1 MIPRRLLVLTL
12 RVKWHVLASI
22 VAILAVTSTYLA
34 TALATATALGALTRG
49 EASETLAWIAIV
61 AATVLARAVLIPV
74 RTAIT
79 TSAGLAVRR
88 ILRDGLLHHV
98 MALGP
103 EWASKS
109 RLGAAQ
115 ATIVEG
121 VDGLDPYYSEYLPQ
135 LAVTVTLPAGIV
147 AGVWLLHP
155 PSAVFLA
162 CCLLVTLIVPRFK
175 DAAMLR
181 QGSERW
187 RAYVELSADYLEAM
201 RGIPTLRT
209 FGAAERRRDLLEAR
223 STGVY
228 RATMRPL
235 RTSLLENGITV
246 GFTLF
251 GTFGAVFLATLA
263 ATRAQ
268 LPGTHVLYVLML
280 SVECFRPVRDLAKAW
295 HAGYLGLT
303 ASDGVDAI
311 LRARPAVADTGT
323 GTLTLGGAAEVS
335 VHEVAYTYPAA
346 ARPALDQVSARIPAG
361 QLTAVVGASGAGK
374 STFAA
379 LISRRLDPDSG
390 RVEIGSTDLRRVS
403 LASLRAN
410 LAVVGQR
417 TRLFHDTVA
426 ANVRLGAPE
435 ATDDEVRAALA
446 EADALGFVE
455 ELPEGIHTMLSEDAT
470 TLSGGQRQRLALA
483 RALIRRT
490 PVLLLDEPTS
500 NVDRHSD
507 AHIMGTL
514 RSLTPRHTIVVIA
527 HRLES
532 IMSADQVIV
541 FDSGRIVEQG
551 EPGALVSSGGAL
563 ATLLRDERTR
573 QKPAAEPQEVS
584 RAW

>member
-88 ILRDGLLHHV
+88 ILRDDLLHHV

-263 ATRAQ
+263 TTRAQ

-335 VHEVAYTYPAA
+335 VHEVSYTYPAA
-346 ARPALDQVSARIPAG
+346 ARPALDQVS
-361 QLTAVVGASGAGK
+361 SGH
-374 STFAA
+374 
-379 LISRRLDPDSG
+379 P
-390 RVEIGSTDLRRVS
+390 
-403 LASLRAN
+403 
-410 LAVVGQR
+410 
-417 TRLFHDTVA
+417 
-426 ANVRLGAPE
+426 
-435 ATDDEVRAALA
+435 
-446 EADALGFVE
+446 
-455 ELPEGIHTMLSEDAT
+455 
-470 TLSGGQRQRLALA
+470 A
-483 RALIRRT
+483 RASR
-490 PVLLLDEPTS
+490 PS
-500 NVDRHSD
+500 
-507 AHIMGTL
+507 
-514 RSLTPRHTIVVIA
+514 PR
-527 HRLES
+527 
-532 IMSADQVIV
+532 
-541 FDSGRIVEQG
+541 
-551 EPGALVSSGGAL
+551 
-563 ATLLRDERTR
+563 
-573 QKPAAEPQEVS
+573 
-584 RAW
+584 

>member
-1 MIPRRLLVLTL
+1 MIPRRLLMLTL

-49 EASETLAWIAIV
+49 ESSETLAWIAIV

-88 ILRDGLLHHV
+88 ILRDDLLHHV

-209 FGAAERRRDLLEAR
+209 FGAAERRRDLLETR

-323 GTLTLGGAAEVS
+323 GTLALGGAAEV
-335 VHEVAYTYPAA
+335 
-346 ARPALDQVSARIPAG
+346 
-361 QLTAVVGASGAGK
+361 ASGAGK

-390 RVEIGSTDLRRVS
+390 RVEIGSTDLRRLS

-426 ANVRLGAPE
+426 VNVRLGAPE

-514 RSLTPRHTIVVIA
+514 RSLRSRHTIVVIA

-563 ATLLRDERTR
+563 AALLRDERTR
-573 QKPAAEPQEVS
+573 RRPASEPQEVS